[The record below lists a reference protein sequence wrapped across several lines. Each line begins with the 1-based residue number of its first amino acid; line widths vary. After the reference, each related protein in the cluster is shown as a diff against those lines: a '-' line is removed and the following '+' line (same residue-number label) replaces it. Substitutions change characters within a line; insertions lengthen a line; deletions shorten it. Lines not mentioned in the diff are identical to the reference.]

1 MAGWYKEQ
9 DSTRTAVQTLRG
21 ALPRARGFRRAVGPT
36 IPEAQTVEATH
47 VEASGLRE
55 DHVSLVSSYIGA
67 YPDDAEER
75 INCNRTLHE
84 QPQRPAAQAS

>member
-9 DSTRTAVQTLRG
+9 DATRSAVQTLRG
-21 ALPRARGFRRAVGPT
+21 ALPRGFRRGAGAT

-55 DHVSLVSSYIGA
+55 EHVSLVTAYIGA

-75 INCNRTLHE
+75 INCNRKLHE
-84 QPQRPAAQAS
+84 QPELPAA

>member
-9 DSTRTAVQTLRG
+9 DTTRSAVQTLRG
-21 ALPRARGFRRAVGPT
+21 ALPRARGFRRSAGAT
-36 IPEAQTVEATH
+36 IPEAQTVDATH

-55 DHVSLVSSYIGA
+55 EHVSLVTAYIGA

-75 INCNRTLHE
+75 INCNRRLHE
-84 QPQRPAAQAS
+84 QPERPAA